1 MREKRVPFSKDARAV
16 QIIHHRYII
25 EGLLHDH
32 TINRRRSL
40 NYFYYTKTT
49 LSLNLSL
56 TT

>member
-32 TINRRRSL
+32 TIHRRRSL
-40 NYFYYTKTT
+40 NYFYYLLKR
-49 LSLNLSL
+49 LSLCISL
-56 TT
+56 